1 MPAYGQPL
9 YTTDLAEMVAVEA
22 VSQGDSGH
30 WAQVSCYVI
39 TLWIYRQGYKRP
51 CSQCY
56 KRPCAGGARAGEHG
70 RHHPRDHADTRPQ
83 RGDAAP
89 GLGHAQQL
97 DVGRVNQENM

>member
-39 TLWIYRQGYKRP
+39 TLW
-51 CSQCY
+51 
-56 KRPCAGGARAGEHG
+56 
-70 RHHPRDHADTRPQ
+70 T
-83 RGDAAP
+83 
-89 GLGHAQQL
+89 
-97 DVGRVNQENM
+97 